1 MPRRSS
7 HASHSAGK
15 RPGGNHRAAVVS
27 APRPSLRI
35 ATVSHTLDV
44 RLAERLREFAFRQRV
59 SESAVIEHAL
69 RTFFD
74 GGSDVELG
82 SELRDAGASLRR
94 RV

>member
-1 MPRRSS
+1 MPRRSTL
-7 HASHSAGK
+7 ASHSAGK
-15 RPGGNHRAAVVS
+15 RAGGNHRPTV

-82 SELRDAGASLRR
+82 SELRRAGASLRR